1 MIINNSI
8 ISSIDSLR
16 TNFDFVEI
24 WDKRD
29 IALRDLSP
37 DRILYPDNL
46 TKFLYG
52 VFAHPESATLV
63 EGMLVHPTKDKEGN
77 EILNPIGFDTRHP
90 ALAKFTQSER
100 IQIVAL
106 FSLGST
112 KFDASAIWD
121 ITATEVSFADDKVTL
136 TNGQTLECSKQPAS
150 QPLSHKAIIVA
161 PSSKKPSK
169 VGGYTLQP
177 GQATYGVFSG
187 TKLIAIAP
195 PYAANNSF
203 RLEYKLEHKSNGD
216 DITLEVFNTCTN
228 TIVARYSD
236 GHFYTLIDENDFVV
250 IDGLTVTSFAS
261 TELNNR
267 LRREVK
273 KVKFPMIA
281 KYDKQKSLLTITYED
296 GSTLE
301 ITR

>member
-24 WDKRD
+24 WNKRD

-46 TKFLYG
+46 SKFLYG

-136 TNGQTLECSKQPAS
+136 TNGQSLTLSKQPAS
-150 QPLSHKAIIVA
+150 QPLTHKAILVA
-161 PSSKKPSK
+161 SSSKKPSK
-169 VGGYTLQP
+169 VGDYTLQP

-187 TKLIAIAP
+187 TDLIAVAP

-203 RLEYKLEHKSNGD
+203 KFEYKVLDGD
-216 DITLEVFNTCTN
+216 IKLVVTDMSTDSP
-228 TIVARYSD
+228 VALYLK
-236 GHFYTLIDENDFVV
+236 GYFYTILDEDDFIV
-250 IDGLTVTSFAS
+250 IDGLRVTCFKN
-261 TELNNR
+261 EDLNNR
-267 LRREVK
+267 LRREVIK
-273 KVKFPMIA
+273 A
-281 KYDKQKSLLTITYED
+281 KCPQIVTYDRESALVTVTYED
-296 GSTLE
+296 GSTIEL
-301 ITR
+301 IK